1 MGDAAAESECLQQR
15 ARWSDRIHRSP
26 EVSVGIGD
34 PQVAVGGL
42 NDRAVADLHAT
53 LDWGWA

>member
-1 MGDAAAESECLQQR
+1 MLAVESECLQQR

-26 EVSVGIGD
+26 ELSVGIDD

>member
-26 EVSVGIGD
+26 EGSVGIGD